1 MTLLLGRDGAAPAA
15 GAHASMRDIPRDT
28 SALCERIMAAA
39 PGEAIVYHLG
49 LLVRDRDRVASELT
63 EAQRCE
69 LNAVAG
75 YAWRLAEAGWC
86 HLLQRRVALECFAYL
101 LVVRPRPRQQRAAV
115 PAPPAQKRRVTYP
128 VLVPALAEAA

>member
-1 MTLLLGRDGAAPAA
+1 MALLLNHDRAAKGSSPPA
-15 GAHASMRDIPRDT
+15 SPPDLPRDT
-28 SALCERIMAAA
+28 SALCERIMSAA

-49 LLVRDRDRVASELT
+49 LLARDRDRVASELT

-101 LVVRPRPRQQRAAV
+101 LVVRPRPRQQRSAV
-115 PAPPAQKRRVTYP
+115 PAPLAQKRRVTYP
-128 VLVPALAEAA
+128 VPVPALAEAA